1 MKTVKKSFEA
11 TAYLMIVLIQEAD
24 KLDFKISQ
32 KKSDDKNLEEEIE
45 RKKLD
50 LKIKTQELINELQ
63 LSLLRIEGC

>member
-24 KLDFKISQ
+24 KLDLKISQ
-32 KKSDDKNLEEEIE
+32 KKNDDTSAADEIE

-50 LKIKTQELINELQ
+50 LKIKTRELINELE
-63 LSLLRIEGC
+63 LNLI